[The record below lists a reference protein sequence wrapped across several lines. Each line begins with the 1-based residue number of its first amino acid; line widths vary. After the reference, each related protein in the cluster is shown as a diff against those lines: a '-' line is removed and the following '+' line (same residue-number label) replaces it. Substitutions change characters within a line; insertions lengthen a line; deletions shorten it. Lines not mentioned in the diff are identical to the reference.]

1 MAVTFKWEITEIVAV
16 PPDYAPKELNYR
28 LTGTDGTNIQM
39 VQSGFGIA
47 HLADGRAFE
56 DITEEMALDWL
67 FNDLLTPQ
75 GKADQEAMVER
86 HLQAQIVRKARMSQK
101 PAVPWDTTFKAG
113 A

>member
-1 MAVTFKWEITEIVAV
+1 MAVTFTWEITEIVAS
-16 PPDYAPKELNYR
+16 PPDYAPTELKYR
-28 LTGTDGTNIQM
+28 LTGTDGNALQM
-39 VQSGFGIA
+39 VPGGFSIA
-47 HLADGRAFE
+47 HLAEGLAFE

-75 GKADQEAMVER
+75 GKADQEAMIER
-86 HLQAQIVRKARMSQK
+86 ELQAQVSRLARMTQK